1 MHVEHLPA
9 DTSAADIHEILK
21 RDGCVVIDNILSS
34 DCVDSILAEMATYT
48 AATPLGS
55 DEFDGF
61 QTRRTG
67 SLVARSPSSHDVIMH
82 PTILGVADLA
92 LAHATNYQLH
102 CTQLIEVGPNSA
114 PQLIHRDQW
123 AFDLFQFPAGF
134 DSTFSTMWAMTDFTP
149 ENGATRVIPGSH
161 EHEDALQYAIEDTIP
176 AVMDKGSVLLYTGS
190 LYHGAGEN
198 SPASLVIHV
207 GENAQHIGHEKVIR
221 HVPTEVICTE

>member
-1 MHVEHLPA
+1 
-9 DTSAADIHEILK
+9 
-21 RDGCVVIDNILSS
+21 
-34 DCVDSILAEMATYT
+34 
-48 AATPLGS
+48 
-55 DEFDGF
+55 
-61 QTRRTG
+61 
-67 SLVARSPSSHDVIMH
+67 MH

-198 SPASLVIHV
+198 STRDWRIGLIIHYSLAWLRQEENQYLGTPAEVLQKLPEPLLRLMGYSMGAYSLGFID
-207 GENAQHIGHEKVIR
+207 GGRDSIAAIR
-221 HVPTEVICTE
+221 PELEQEAEPFPDVELQAPTT